1 MRCKYIILL
10 LFICIFCSKIQSQN
24 VSLYQQFNGKY
35 DFTFIGNT
43 LNSGENNLNDTLCEA
58 LILPS
63 SSATLNLNSNDT
75 ILKAY
80 LYWAGSGTGDTN
92 VTLNNIAL
100 VADNITINTRVTNLY
115 TLPYFCAFKDI
126 TSLIQNSGNTTYT
139 LSNLDILPA
148 LTENIGF
155 CDTSTHFSGWAILIV
170 YENNNL
176 PINQINIYNGLQS
189 VPTDLTI
196 NLNSLNV
203 IDTND
208 AKVGFIAWEGDS
220 NLDIN
225 ETLTLNGNVLS
236 NPPLNP
242 PTNAFNGT
250 NSILGTN
257 TLYNMDLDIYDI
269 QNYINIGDTTAT
281 INLTS
286 GRDVVLISTV
296 VTKLNSQ
303 LPDAT
308 TSINSVTQTCNS
320 NSYTVDFTVYNTNA
334 TNNLPINTPISFY
347 ADNQL
352 VAQTNTTQSI
362 PVNGSWNS
370 LITIQIPATITTSF
384 TLKIVIDPAGIIPEL
399 IETNNDFSVLIQP
412 WISPVIENLPA
423 LSICKEKSGIYTYDF
438 SAYSQLVTT
447 DASANFIGFYLSE
460 IEANLA
466 SNSIQNSSN
475 FITNTVPK
483 TIYIRVENEHCFSIS
498 QFILNT
504 KICELETI
512 PNYIDSALGNTFHI
526 EGLEEL
532 FPNFEITIF
541 NRWGKI
547 VWTGTINTEEFSGKA
562 NSQWTLGN
570 TNLPVGTYF
579 YHIDFNDGIT
589 KPKTGWIFVN

>member
-1 MRCKYIILL
+1 MYCKYKILL
-10 LFICIFCSKIQSQN
+10 LLLCVFCFKIHSQN

-43 LNSGENNLNDTLCEA
+43 LNSGENNLNGTLCEE

-63 SSATLNLNSNDT
+63 SSAMLNLNSNDT
-75 ILKAY
+75 IIKAY
-80 LYWAGSGTGDTN
+80 LYWAGSGTGDN
-92 VTLNNIAL
+92 SVTLNN
-100 VADNITINTRVTNLY
+100 TNLIADRLI
-115 TLPYFCAFKDI
+115 TTTVSSNNLAYFCGFKDI
-126 TSLIQNSGNTTYT
+126 TTLIQSQGNTTYT

-148 LTENIGF
+148 LQQEPLYCSRRTN
-155 CDTSTHFSGWAILIV
+155 FSGWAIVVI
-170 YENNNL
+170 YENSSL
-176 PINQINIYNGLQS
+176 PINQINVYDGLQG
-189 VPTDLTI
+189 VPNDLTI

-208 AKVGFIAWEGDS
+208 AKIGFIAWEGDS
-220 NLDIN
+220 ELDIN
-225 ETLTLNGNVLS
+225 ETLTFNENVLS

-250 NSILGTN
+250 NSILETN

-269 QNYINIGDTTAT
+269 QNYINIGDTTAA
-281 INLTS
+281 IKLTS
-286 GRDVVLISTV
+286 GQDVVLISTV

-308 TSINSVTQTCNS
+308 TTINSVTQTCNS
-320 NSYTVDFTVYNTNA
+320 QNYTVDFTIFNTNA
-334 TNNLPINTPISFY
+334 TANLPINTPISFY

-352 VAQTNTTQSI
+352 VAQTNTSQTIS
-362 PVNGSWNS
+362 VNGSWNS
-370 LITIQIPATITTSF
+370 AITIQIPATITTAF
-384 TLKIVIDPAGIIPEL
+384 TLKIIVDSAGIIPEL
-399 IETNNDFSVLIQP
+399 IETNNDFSVLMQP
-412 WISPVIENLPA
+412 WLSPIIDNLPE
-423 LSICKEKSGIYTYDF
+423 LFVCKEKTGIHTYDF
-438 SAYSQLVTT
+438 SAYPQLATT
-447 DASANFIGFYLSE
+447 DTNSEFIGFYLSE
-460 IEANLA
+460 IEAALENNAIL
-466 SNSIQNSSN
+466 NNSN

-483 TIYIRVENEHCFSIS
+483 TIFIRVENEHCYSIS

-512 PNYIDSALGNTFHI
+512 PNFIDTALGNTFHI
-526 EGLEEL
+526 EGLREL

-541 NRWGKI
+541 NRWGKT

-579 YHIDFNDGIT
+579 YHIAFNDGIT